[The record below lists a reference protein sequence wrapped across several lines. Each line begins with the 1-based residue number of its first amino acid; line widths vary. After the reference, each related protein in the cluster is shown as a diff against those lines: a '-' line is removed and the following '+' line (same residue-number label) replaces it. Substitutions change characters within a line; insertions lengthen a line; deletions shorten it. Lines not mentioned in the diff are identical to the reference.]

1 VNVTYG
7 SQPAH
12 LRDINERVVYRAV
25 RELRPI
31 TRAELARRTQ
41 LSKPTVS
48 LALRS
53 LQSAGLVAESELQTV
68 SNGQSVR
75 TGRSGVLYEPV
86 AQAALAIGAEL
97 DVDVVRAALTDL
109 DGNELDHCVV
119 AHGAASTDDVF
130 DALAAAVSTLVSAR
144 RRRRLRS
151 IVVGSPGIIDR
162 ATGVLSQS
170 GPLGVLDGSRP
181 SSMLEEMLRV
191 PVTVIN
197 DVDLAAHGE
206 QARGHGRS
214 RTDFAVV
221 SIGAGLGA
229 ALVLNGRVYQGA
241 RGGAG
246 EIDDIPFRRLM
257 RSPVPVS
264 PALDGLVGLATTM
277 APRFRS
283 TSLRAPYT
291 ADSVFA
297 AFETGDRL
305 AIAVVER
312 LAEWTSWFSAA
323 IVAVVDPELIVLAG
337 PIGAREPVADRVRSH
352 LAQMLPVAPEVAVS
366 ELGAGSVI
374 AGAIAV
380 ASDHALQAAL
390 DERGGR
396 SP

>member
-12 LRDINERVVYRAV
+12 LRDMNERAVYRAM

-53 LQSAGLVAESELQTV
+53 LQGAGLVAESELQ
-68 SNGQSVR
+68 SVHTGEPGK
-75 TGRSGVLYEPV
+75 TGRLGVLYEPV
-86 AQAALAIGAEL
+86 AQAALAIGVEL

-109 DGNELDHCVV
+109 DGNELDRCQV
-119 AHGAASTDDVF
+119 AHGAASTGDVF
-130 DALAAAVSTLVSAR
+130 GALATAVSTLVSAR

-162 ATGVLSQS
+162 TTGVLSQS
-170 GPLGVLDGSRP
+170 GALAVLDGSHP
-181 SSMLEEMLRV
+181 SSTLEAMLRV
-191 PVTVIN
+191 PVMVVN
-197 DVDLAAHGE
+197 DVDLAARGE

-221 SIGAGLGA
+221 SIGAGMGA
-229 ALVLNGRVYQGA
+229 ALVLDGRVYEGA

-246 EIDDIPFRRLM
+246 EIDDIPFRRLV
-257 RSPVPVS
+257 RSKVPVS
-264 PALDGLVGLATTM
+264 PALDGLVGLATVM

-283 TSLRAPYT
+283 TSLRAPYS
-291 ADSVFA
+291 ADAVFA

-305 AIAVVER
+305 ATAVIER

-323 IVAVVDPELIVLAG
+323 IAAVVDPELIVLAG
-337 PIGAREPVADRVRSH
+337 SIGAREPLAERVRSH
-352 LAQMLPVAPEVAVS
+352 LARMLPVAPEVAVS

-380 ASDHALQAAL
+380 ASDNALQSAL

-396 SP
+396 SA

>member
-1 VNVTYG
+1 M
-7 SQPAH
+7 
-12 LRDINERVVYRAV
+12 NERVVYRAV

-31 TRAELARRTQ
+31 TRAEVARRTQ

-53 LQSAGLVAESELQTV
+53 LQGAGLVVESELQTNH
-68 SNGQSVR
+68 NGQSVGS
-75 TGRSGVLYEPV
+75 GRLGVLYEPV

-109 DGNELDHCVV
+109 DGNELDRCEV
-119 AHGAASTDDVF
+119 AHAAASPADVF
-130 DALAAAVSTLVSAR
+130 GALATAVSTLVSAR

-162 ATGVLSQS
+162 TTGVLSQS
-170 GPLGVLDGSRP
+170 GALAVLDGSHP
-181 SSMLEEMLRV
+181 SSTLEAMLRV
-191 PVTVIN
+191 PVMVIN
-197 DVDLAAHGE
+197 DVDLAARGE

-221 SIGAGLGA
+221 SIGAGMGA
-229 ALVLNGRVYQGA
+229 ALVLDGQVYQGA

-264 PALDGLVGLATTM
+264 PALDGLVGLATVM
-277 APRFRS
+277 APRFRK
-283 TSLRAPYT
+283 TSLQAPYT
-291 ADSVFA
+291 ADAVFA
-297 AFETGDRL
+297 AFDSGDRL
-305 AIAVVER
+305 AIAVIDR

-337 PIGAREPVADRVRSH
+337 PIGAREPLADRVRSH

-396 SP
+396 SA